1 MPPHHRRQLVP
12 PAPPQPFLTLLE
24 SPSAHRCY
32 RSPGTTGQASRG
44 WQRKRDGGQAVKL
57 ENVSLPAPSPSCRD
71 QLSQVANLHC
81 NPSCP
86 PFCRLGQFLESWGF
100 ALLSFLISSLQLPQR
115 AGLAGWWGQREVD
128 FFFFFGS
135 FGTVWLAPCDSLR
148 YCHFAR
154 QAALQRLI
162 LPAANGCSCPISSPF
177 LPSTVAALHS
187 PPPAAVIIYT
197 PKHPLSFCRGRGSK
211 EKAF

>member
-128 FFFFFGS
+128 FFFF
-135 FGTVWLAPCDSLR
+135 WLLWDSLACTLR
-148 YCHFAR
+148 FPSLLSLCT
-154 QAALQRLI
+154 
-162 LPAANGCSCPISSPF
+162 PSSP
-177 LPSTVAALHS
+177 AKID
-187 PPPAAVIIYT
+187 PP
-197 PKHPLSFCRGRGSK
+197 CRK
-211 EKAF
+211 WLLVPHF

>member
-128 FFFFFGS
+128 FFFF
-135 FGTVWLAPCDSLR
+135 LAPLGQSGLHPAIPFATVTLHAKQPCKDWSSLPQMA
-148 YCHFAR
+148 AR
-154 QAALQRLI
+154 APFLA
-162 LPAANGCSCPISSPF
+162 PFCPPQL
-177 LPSTVAALHS
+177 LPST
-187 PPPAAVIIYT
+187 
-197 PKHPLSFCRGRGSK
+197 PLLLQQLLFILLSIL
-211 EKAF
+211 